1 MKNIYA
7 KEFVAMCFAA
17 IALLMPGNS
26 ASLSHGIP
34 ALSGNKGGS
43 QQKALELIFAN
54 AVAKVEQKSQE
65 IGTFFHH
72 LKSFQ
77 YFCKSNLYETSV
89 EITQMERKE
98 MEYQYHIFAPYRV
111 CPLGAH
117 VDHQHGLVTGFAID
131 KGVDLWFD
139 AREDGHVHL
148 ESRTF
153 EGVVDFDIDAPT
165 QVREHHWGDYARGAK
180 YALKKRFELK
190 KGINGVIQGSLP
202 VGGLSSSA
210 AVLIAYVMAF
220 AKANGITLQA
230 FEVVQIASEAER
242 EYIGLNNGILDQA
255 CIALG
260 RKDGL
265 LFLDCD
271 SNEYRI
277 IKKNP
282 EMPDFELGIF
292 FSGLTRSLVNSDYNL
307 RVYECK
313 TAAWNMLAY
322 TEQPLRTFD
331 KTFLRDIPKTTFE
344 KTRIAMPARFAR
356 RAEHFYSEYR
366 RVRQG
371 VTAWETGN
379 LKLFGKLSFDSCES
393 SIHNYE
399 CGSPELIAIYEI
411 MRSLPGV
418 WGGRFSGAGFKGACI
433 AMVDP
438 NCKDNIEKVL
448 TEKYLEQFPEYEKT
462 FQVFWVRPDDGARFV

>member
-1 MKNIYA
+1 M
-7 KEFVAMCFAA
+7 
-17 IALLMPGNS
+17 
-26 ASLSHGIP
+26 
-34 ALSGNKGGS
+34 
-43 QQKALELIFAN
+43 
-54 AVAKVEQKSQE
+54 
-65 IGTFFHH
+65 
-72 LKSFQ
+72 
-77 YFCKSNLYETSV
+77 
-89 EITQMERKE
+89 
-98 MEYQYHIFAPYRV
+98 
-111 CPLGAH
+111 GAH
-117 VDHQHGLVTGFAID
+117 VDHQHGLVTGFAIN
-131 KGVDLWFD
+131 KGVDLWFSP
-139 AREDGHVHL
+139 ATHPENHVHL

-153 EGVVDFDIDAPT
+153 EGVVDFEIDGPT
-165 QVREHHWGDYARGAK
+165 QVRERHWGDYARGAK

-190 KGINGVIQGSLP
+190 RGIEGVIQGSLP

-220 AKANGITLQA
+220 AKANDITLQP
-230 FEVVQIASEAER
+230 FEVVKIASEAER
-242 EYIGLNNGILDQA
+242 EYIGLNNGLLDQA

-260 RKDGL
+260 KKDQL

-271 SNEYRI
+271 SNEYRVI
-277 IKKNP
+277 PFGGQRSNVEGQKSALDLSP
-282 EMPDFELGIF
+282 QSSDLPFEIGIF

-322 TEQPLRTFD
+322 TEQPLKTFD
-331 KTFLRDIPKTTFE
+331 KTFLRDIPKATFE

-418 WGGRFSGAGFKGACI
+418 YGGRFSGAGFKGACI
-433 AMVDP
+433 ALVDP
-438 NCKDNIEKVL
+438 QYKDAIEKEL
-448 TEKYLEQFPEYEKT
+448 TERYLEQFPEYEKT

>member
-1 MKNIYA
+1 
-7 KEFVAMCFAA
+7 
-17 IALLMPGNS
+17 
-26 ASLSHGIP
+26 
-34 ALSGNKGGS
+34 
-43 QQKALELIFAN
+43 
-54 AVAKVEQKSQE
+54 
-65 IGTFFHH
+65 
-72 LKSFQ
+72 
-77 YFCKSNLYETSV
+77 
-89 EITQMERKE
+89 
-98 MEYQYHIFAPYRV
+98 MEYQYHIFSPYRV

-131 KGVDLWFD
+131 KGVDLWFNVC
-139 AREDGHVHL
+139 DGQRSKVEGQRSWGENHVHL

-153 EGVVDFDIDAPT
+153 EGSVDFDIDAPS
-165 QVREHHWGDYARGAK
+165 QVKEHHWGDYARGAK

-190 KGINGVIQGSLP
+190 RGIEGVIQGSLP

-220 AKANGITLQA
+220 AKANDVTLQP
-230 FEVVQIASEAER
+230 FEVVKIASEAER
-242 EYIGLNNGILDQA
+242 EYIGLNNGLLDQA
-255 CIALG
+255 CIALS
-260 RKDGL
+260 KKNQL

-271 SNEYRI
+271 SNEYRLI
-277 IKKNP
+277 PFGRVTNTNNTNLTNLKDSHNSSDSCSDLP
-282 EMPDFELGIF
+282 FEIGIF

-322 TEQPLRTFD
+322 TDQPLKTFD
-331 KTFLRDIPKTTFE
+331 KTFLRDIPKATFE
-344 KTRIAMPARFAR
+344 KTRIAMPQRFAR

-411 MRSLPGV
+411 MRQLPGV
-418 WGGRFSGAGFKGACI
+418 YGGRFSGAGFKGACI
-433 AMVDP
+433 ALVDP
-438 NCKDNIEKVL
+438 AYKEEIQKVL

-462 FQVFWVRPDDGARFV
+462 FQVFWVKPDDGARFV

>member
-1 MKNIYA
+1 MK
-7 KEFVAMCFAA
+7 
-17 IALLMPGNS
+17 
-26 ASLSHGIP
+26 
-34 ALSGNKGGS
+34 
-43 QQKALELIFAN
+43 
-54 AVAKVEQKSQE
+54 
-65 IGTFFHH
+65 
-72 LKSFQ
+72 
-77 YFCKSNLYETSV
+77 
-89 EITQMERKE
+89 
-98 MEYQYHIFAPYRV
+98 EYQYHIFSPYRV

-131 KGVDLWFD
+131 KGVDLYFD
-139 AREDGHVHL
+139 VRSKMADGRCDPHVHL

-153 EGVVDFDIDAPT
+153 EGVVDFDIDAPS

-180 YALKKRFELK
+180 YALRKRFELRR
-190 KGINGVIQGSLP
+190 GITGVIQGSLP

-220 AKANGITLQA
+220 AKANDITLQP
-230 FEVVQIASEAER
+230 FEVVKIASEAER
-242 EYIGLNNGILDQA
+242 EYIGLNNGLLDQA
-255 CIALG
+255 CIALS
-260 RKDGL
+260 KKNQL

-271 SNEYRI
+271 SDDYRLI
-277 IKKNP
+277 PFGGQRESVKGQRSDDQGLP
-282 EMPDFELGIF
+282 FEIGIF

-322 TEQPLRTFD
+322 QEQPLKTFD
-331 KTFLRDIPKTTFE
+331 KTFLRDVPKETLE
-344 KTRIAMPARFAR
+344 KTRDIMPARFAR

-379 LKLFGKLSFDSCES
+379 LQLFGKLSFASCES

-411 MRSLPGV
+411 MRQLPGV
-418 WGGRFSGAGFKGACI
+418 YGGRFSGAGFKGACI
-433 AMVDP
+433 ALVDP
-438 NCKDNIEKVL
+438 AYKEEIQKVL

-462 FQVFWVRPDDGARFV
+462 FQVFWVKPDDGARFVDPSNSPV

>member
-1 MKNIYA
+1 MK
-7 KEFVAMCFAA
+7 
-17 IALLMPGNS
+17 
-26 ASLSHGIP
+26 
-34 ALSGNKGGS
+34 
-43 QQKALELIFAN
+43 
-54 AVAKVEQKSQE
+54 
-65 IGTFFHH
+65 
-72 LKSFQ
+72 
-77 YFCKSNLYETSV
+77 
-89 EITQMERKE
+89 
-98 MEYQYHIFAPYRV
+98 YHIFSPYRV

-139 AREDGHVHL
+139 IAADGHVHL
-148 ESRTF
+148 ESKTF
-153 EGVVDFDIDAPT
+153 EGIVDFEIDAPS
-165 QVREHHWGDYARGAK
+165 QVRERHWGDYARGAK

-190 KGINGVIQGSLP
+190 YGINGVIQGSLP

-220 AKANGITLQA
+220 AKANDITLQP
-230 FEVVQIASEAER
+230 FEVVKIASEAER
-242 EYIGLNNGILDQA
+242 EYIGLNNGLLDQA

-260 RKDGL
+260 KKDQL

-271 SNEYRI
+271 SNEYRLIPFGGQQPSTDNSQLSI
-277 IKKNP
+277 INSQLP
-282 EMPDFELGIF
+282 FEIGIF

-322 TEQPLRTFD
+322 TEQPLKTFD
-331 KTFLRDIPKTTFE
+331 KTFLRDIPKATFE

-418 WGGRFSGAGFKGACI
+418 YGGRFSGAGFKGACI
-433 AMVDP
+433 ALVDP
-438 NCKDNIEKVL
+438 AHKAEIEKVL
-448 TEKYLEQFPEYEKT
+448 TEKYLAQFPEYEKT
-462 FQVFWVRPDDGARFV
+462 FQVFWVKPDDGARFV

>member
-1 MKNIYA
+1 MN
-7 KEFVAMCFAA
+7 
-17 IALLMPGNS
+17 
-26 ASLSHGIP
+26 
-34 ALSGNKGGS
+34 
-43 QQKALELIFAN
+43 
-54 AVAKVEQKSQE
+54 
-65 IGTFFHH
+65 T
-72 LKSFQ
+72 
-77 YFCKSNLYETSV
+77 
-89 EITQMERKE
+89 
-98 MEYQYHIFAPYRV
+98 YQFHIFSPYRV

-131 KGVDLWFD
+131 KGVDLWFNI
-139 AREDGHVHL
+139 REDGLVKL
-148 ESRTF
+148 SSMTF
-153 EGVVDFDIDAPT
+153 EGDVSFDIGQRS
-165 QVREHHWGDYARGAK
+165 QVKEHHWGDYARGAK
-180 YALKKRFELK
+180 YALKKRFELTH
-190 KGINGVIQGSLP
+190 GIEGVIKGSLP

-220 AKANGITLQA
+220 AKANGITLQP
-230 FEVVQIASEAER
+230 FEVVTIASEAER
-242 EYIGLNNGILDQA
+242 EYIGLNNGLLDQA

-271 SNEYRI
+271 SNEWRI
-277 IKKNP
+277 IRRNP
-282 EMPDFELGIF
+282 NMPDFSIGIF

-322 TEQPLRTFD
+322 LDQPLKTFD
-331 KTFLRDIPKTTFE
+331 KTFLRDIPKATFD

-379 LKLFGKLSFDSCES
+379 MKLFGKLSFDSCES

-399 CGSPELIAIYEI
+399 CGSPELIVIYEI

-418 WGGRFSGAGFKGACI
+418 YGGRFSGAGFKGACI
-433 AMVDP
+433 ALVDP
-438 NCKDNIEKVL
+438 ACQESIEQEL
-448 TEKYLEQFPEYEKT
+448 TRRYLEQFPEYEST
-462 FQVFWVRPDDGARFV
+462 FQVFWVQPDDGARFIDN

>member
-1 MKNIYA
+1 
-7 KEFVAMCFAA
+7 
-17 IALLMPGNS
+17 
-26 ASLSHGIP
+26 
-34 ALSGNKGGS
+34 
-43 QQKALELIFAN
+43 
-54 AVAKVEQKSQE
+54 
-65 IGTFFHH
+65 
-72 LKSFQ
+72 
-77 YFCKSNLYETSV
+77 
-89 EITQMERKE
+89 MEK
-98 MEYQYHIFAPYRV
+98 YQYHIFSPYRV

-131 KGVDLWFD
+131 KGVDLYFD
-139 AREDGHVHL
+139 VRSKMADGRCDPHVHL

-153 EGVVDFDIDAPT
+153 EGVVDFEIDKPS

-180 YALKKRFELK
+180 YALRKRFELK
-190 KGINGVIQGSLP
+190 RGITGVIQGSLP

-220 AKANGITLQA
+220 AKANDITLQP
-230 FEVVQIASEAER
+230 FEVVKIASEAER
-242 EYIGLNNGILDQA
+242 EYIGLNNGLLDQA
-255 CIALG
+255 CIALS
-260 RKDGL
+260 KKNQL

-271 SNEYRI
+271 SDDYRLI
-277 IKKNP
+277 PFGGQRESVKGQRSDDQGLP
-282 EMPDFELGIF
+282 FEIGIF

-322 TEQPLRTFD
+322 QEQPLKTFD
-331 KTFLRDIPKTTFE
+331 KTFLRDVPKETFE
-344 KTRIAMPARFAR
+344 KTRDIMPARFAR

-379 LKLFGKLSFDSCES
+379 LQLFGKLSFASCES

-418 WGGRFSGAGFKGACI
+418 YGGRFSGAGFKGACI
-433 AMVDP
+433 ALVDP
-438 NCKDNIEKVL
+438 AYKEEIQKVL
-448 TEKYLEQFPEYEKT
+448 TEKYLEQFPVYEKT
-462 FQVFWVRPDDGARFV
+462 FQVFWVKPDDGARFLDN

>member
-1 MKNIYA
+1 
-7 KEFVAMCFAA
+7 
-17 IALLMPGNS
+17 
-26 ASLSHGIP
+26 
-34 ALSGNKGGS
+34 
-43 QQKALELIFAN
+43 
-54 AVAKVEQKSQE
+54 
-65 IGTFFHH
+65 
-72 LKSFQ
+72 
-77 YFCKSNLYETSV
+77 
-89 EITQMERKE
+89 
-98 MEYQYHIFAPYRV
+98 MEYQYHIFSPYRV

-117 VDHQHGLVTGFAID
+117 VDHQHGLVTGFAINR
-131 KGVDLWFD
+131 GVDLYFD
-139 AREDGHVHL
+139 VRSKMADGRCDPHVHL

-153 EGVVDFDIDAPT
+153 EGTVDFDIDAPS
-165 QVREHHWGDYARGAK
+165 QVKEHHWGDYARGAK
-180 YALKKRFELK
+180 FALQKRFKLQT
-190 KGINGVIQGSLP
+190 GITGTIKGSLP

-220 AKANGITLQA
+220 AKANDMILQP
-230 FEVVQIASEAER
+230 FEVVKIASEAER
-242 EYIGLNNGILDQA
+242 EYIGLNNGLLDQA

-260 RKDGL
+260 KKNQL

-271 SNEYRI
+271 TNEYRLI
-277 IKKNP
+277 PFGGVKTNTDKTDETDEKANTDITDNADNKTSVQSEKSVVKLKTNLCSDLP
-282 EMPDFELGIF
+282 FEIGIF

-322 TEQPLRTFD
+322 TDQPLKTFD
-331 KTFLRDIPKTTFE
+331 KTFLRDIPKATFE

-411 MRSLPGV
+411 MRQLPGV
-418 WGGRFSGAGFKGACI
+418 YGGRFSGAGFKGACI
-433 AMVDP
+433 ALVDP
-438 NCKDNIEKVL
+438 AYKNEIQKVL

-462 FQVFWVRPDDGARFV
+462 FQVFWVKPDDGARFV

>member
-1 MKNIYA
+1 M
-7 KEFVAMCFAA
+7 
-17 IALLMPGNS
+17 
-26 ASLSHGIP
+26 
-34 ALSGNKGGS
+34 
-43 QQKALELIFAN
+43 
-54 AVAKVEQKSQE
+54 
-65 IGTFFHH
+65 
-72 LKSFQ
+72 
-77 YFCKSNLYETSV
+77 
-89 EITQMERKE
+89 
-98 MEYQYHIFAPYRV
+98 QYHIFSPYRV

-139 AREDGHVHL
+139 VRDDSHVHL
-148 ESRTF
+148 ESKTF
-153 EGVVDFDIDAPT
+153 EGLVDFEIDAPS
-165 QVREHHWGDYARGAK
+165 QVRERHWGDYARGAK

-190 KGINGVIQGSLP
+190 YGINGVIQGSLP

-220 AKANGITLQA
+220 AKANDITLQP
-230 FEVVQIASEAER
+230 FEVVKIASEAER
-242 EYIGLNNGILDQA
+242 EYIGLNNGLLDQA
-255 CIALG
+255 CIALSK
-260 RKDGL
+260 KDQL

-271 SNEYRI
+271 SNEYRLI
-277 IKKNP
+277 PFGGQMESVKGKEALDLGLQILDNRSSDLP
-282 EMPDFELGIF
+282 FEIGIF

-322 TEQPLRTFD
+322 TDQPLKTFD
-331 KTFLRDIPKTTFE
+331 KTFLRDIPKATFD

-379 LKLFGKLSFDSCES
+379 MKLFGKLSFDSCES

-411 MRSLPGV
+411 MRDLPGV
-418 WGGRFSGAGFKGACI
+418 YGGRFSGAGFKGACI
-433 AMVDP
+433 ALVNPAYKAD
-438 NCKDNIEKVL
+438 IEKVL
-448 TEKYLEQFPEYEKT
+448 TEKYLEQFPEYENT
-462 FQVFWVRPDDGARFV
+462 FQVFWVRPDDGARFI